1 MSFEERI
8 RSALAG
14 RAADARARDDGWS
27 DVERR
32 LDEPPPL
39 SELSDLPPI
48 GRRLGVIV
56 LAFAV
61 FAVAGTFVWNA
72 FRSGPP
78 LRSQSAWDP
87 TAYERT
93 RELDGME
100 LLQALGAVRVEFVP
114 GQDVGTWQEGDY
126 FEVNGS
132 KVPGCPAS
140 GAPEYVLIGMGDGTF
155 YCVGVRDGDEAFDIG
170 RRAGATASNG
180 YPSPPSSGYW
190 IVFPDAPEP
199 VSDGSDGAVK
209 IVALTNLPDGTL
221 FGVNTERGGM
231 CCLPVTHGQ
240 MVIEESSSACD
251 LMAGDHNPGTSVT
264 IWTFAD
270 IGQHVLGV
278 PIGSQPPQQP
288 DSVLAI
294 LGAHFEN
301 LTGDQ
306 VVDRG
311 GERGLV
317 ASASYAWPEPLCLK

>member
-72 FRSGPP
+72 FRSGP
-78 LRSQSAWDP
+78 
-87 TAYERT
+87 
-93 RELDGME
+93 
-100 LLQALGAVRVEFVP
+100 
-114 GQDVGTWQEGDY
+114 
-126 FEVNGS
+126 
-132 KVPGCPAS
+132 
-140 GAPEYVLIGMGDGTF
+140 APQ
-155 YCVGVRDGDEAFDIG
+155 
-170 RRAGATASNG
+170 GATASNG

>member
-8 RSALAG
+8 RSALAS
-14 RAADARARDDGWS
+14 RAAGARARDDGWS

-32 LDEPPPL
+32 LDEPSS
-39 SELSDLPPI
+39 SELSDLPSA

-61 FAVAGTFVWNA
+61 FAVAGAFVWNA
-72 FRSGPP
+72 FRSEPP
-78 LRSQSAWDP
+78 LRSQSVWDP

-93 RELDGME
+93 QELDGME

-114 GQDVGTWQEGDY
+114 GQDVGTWQEGGY

-132 KVPGCPAS
+132 EVPGCPAS

-155 YCVGVRDGDEAFDIG
+155 YCVGVRDSAEGFDIG
-170 RRAGATASNG
+170 RRAEETPLSG
-180 YPSPPSSGYW
+180 YPSPPASGYW
-190 IVFPDAPEP
+190 VVFPDAPEP
-199 VSDGSDGAVK
+199 VGDDSDGVK

-221 FGVNTERGGM
+221 FGVGTERSGM
-231 CCLPVTHGQ
+231 CCPPVTDGQ
-240 MVIEESSSACD
+240 MVIDESNSACD
-251 LMAGDHNPGTSVT
+251 LVSGDHTPGTSIT

-270 IGQHVLGV
+270 IGQHVFGV
-278 PIGSQPPQQP
+278 PVGSQPPQQP

-301 LTGDQ
+301 LSGDQ

-317 ASASYAWPEPLCLK
+317 ASSSYAWPEPLCLK